1 MPGIIGKKNFHDIQF
16 LNGKVLISFPNC
28 KTIKL
33 SFVIFILKVKDWS
46 NKKKLKEAKTIVGK
60 EPIFKNKSIKLKT
73 IRIIGNWN
81 DGDIMTGSSFFD
93 LVLNIELSK

>member
-28 KTIKL
+28 KTIKS
-33 SFVIFILKVKDWS
+33 SFVIFILKVNDWS

-60 EPIFKNKSIKLKT
+60 EPIFKNKSMKLET
-73 IRIIGNWN
+73 IRMIGNWN
-81 DGDIMTGSSFFD
+81 DGDIMTGSSFFG
-93 LVLNIELSK
+93 LRLNIELSK

>member
-28 KTIKL
+28 KTIKS
-33 SFVIFILKVKDWS
+33 SFVIFILKVNDWS
-46 NKKKLKEAKTIVGK
+46 NKKKLKDAKTIVGK

-73 IRIIGNWN
+73 IRMIGNWN
-81 DGDIMTGSSFFD
+81 DGDIITGSSVFD